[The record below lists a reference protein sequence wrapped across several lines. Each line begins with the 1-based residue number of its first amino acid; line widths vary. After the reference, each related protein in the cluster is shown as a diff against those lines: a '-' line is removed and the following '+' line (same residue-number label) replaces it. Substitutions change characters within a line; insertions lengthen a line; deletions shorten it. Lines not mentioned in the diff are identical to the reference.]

1 MPKKLVTLCTVFLF
15 VCLHVSAQE
24 DLWRKPGQLKANLSL
39 LGVNA
44 NYELRLLK
52 YSTLNLEAGVE
63 MGLSYSNSSYFGED
77 WEFAAYPVFS
87 AEFRQ
92 YYGIARRAE
101 RNKRIDNN
109 AGNFFSITGG
119 YMGEPLTSTEY
130 YYSTG
135 SVFITPAWG
144 MQRSWGRRFSFEAR
158 FGVTFLPDD
167 GYNDTVQPSIRINF
181 GYIIL

>member
-1 MPKKLVTLCTVFLF
+1 M
-15 VCLHVSAQE
+15 
-24 DLWRKPGQLKANLSL
+24 KANLSL

-101 RNKRIDNN
+101 KNKRIDNN
-109 AGNFFSITGG
+109 AGNFFSLTGG
-119 YMGEPLTSTEY
+119 YIGEPLTSTK
-130 YYSTG
+130 YSTG

-144 MQRSWGRRFSFEAR
+144 MQRSWGRRFSFEGR
-158 FGVTFLPDD
+158 FGLTFFPKEYADV
-167 GYNDTVQPSIRINF
+167 VQPSIRINF